1 MDVIKIGIIGLI
13 GAILATTLKNDKGYG
28 FFISIATG
36 ILLLFMLLPTLSD
49 IFNNFVD
56 IGQDIGI
63 KSSYVAVMLKAL
75 GIAYISMFSSQICR
89 DFGQNSIADKIE
101 LGGKVII
108 LLNAMT
114 VVNELIEEMLGF
126 IV

>member
-36 ILLLFMLLPTLSD
+36 ILLLFMLLPALSD

>member
-13 GAILATTLKNDKGYG
+13 GAILATTLKNDKSYG
-28 FFISIATG
+28 FFVSIATG
-36 ILLLFMLLPTLSD
+36 IVLLFLLIPAMSD
-49 IFNNFVD
+49 IFDNFVNL
-56 IGQDIGI
+56 GQDIGLN
-63 KSSYVAVMLKAL
+63 SQYVLVMIKAL
-75 GIAYISMFSSQICR
+75 GIAYVSMFSSQLCR

-114 VVNELIEEMLGF
+114 IINELIEEMLGF

>member
-1 MDVIKIGIIGLI
+1 MDVVKIGIIGLI
-13 GAILATTLKNDKGYG
+13 GAILATALKNEKGYG

-36 ILLLFMLLPTLSD
+36 IVLLFMLLPALYD

-63 KSSYVAVMLKAL
+63 KSSYVTVMLKAL
-75 GIAYISMFSSQICR
+75 AIAYISMFSSQICR

-108 LLNAMT
+108 LINAMT
-114 VVNELIEEMLGF
+114 VINELIEEMLGF

>member
-13 GAILATTLKNDKGYG
+13 GAILATALKNEKGYG

-36 ILLLFMLLPTLSD
+36 IVLLFMLLPALYD
-49 IFNNFVD
+49 IFNNFVN

-63 KSSYVAVMLKAL
+63 KSSYVTVMLKAL
-75 GIAYISMFSSQICR
+75 AIAYISMFSSQICR

-108 LLNAMT
+108 LINAMT
-114 VVNELIEEMLGF
+114 VINELIEEMLGF